1 MGSNR
6 CRSPCEIAAV
16 SSYSNEVFFDF
27 RPRPAL
33 AALNPSEIHVD
44 AGFGHALPPIFNGS
58 AKMKGRKNMPFQS
71 FRLSLRFVLPLALVL
86 GLFAYAVVP
95 LMDNMTLRWFVRDLD
110 IRSKLLAN
118 TLQDPL
124 LEYVPKKSRR
134 KITELLERAIQ
145 DERLYALAFCDPSG
159 TVLYKTATYP
169 ESLGC
174 WMQLP
179 GAGARQSLVH
189 LPQGSVHVAESMLS
203 KDSQYLGKLMLVHD
217 MSFIERRSADT
228 RKYVISL
235 FAVLAVV
242 ISLIT
247 VFIAHLS
254 WRGWF
259 NAVRDILRGDFIQRA
274 ESRTPPEMRPLLGD
288 LRTLLHEINVER
300 QGLNNN
306 SQLWTADRLRALLHS
321 ELAGDQVLV
330 VSNREPYIHVAT
342 PNGIEMR
349 RPASGLVT
357 AVEAVMRACSGTW
370 IAHGSGSADRQ
381 VVDRN
386 DHVQVPP
393 AHPSYTLR
401 RVWLSKE
408 EEQGY
413 YYGFANEGLW
423 PLCHIAHV
431 RPMFRSSDWDQ
442 YVAVNRRFADAV
454 IKEARTDDP
463 VVLVQDYHF
472 ALLPRMVREALP
484 KATVITF
491 WHIPWPNSES
501 FGICPWREEILE
513 GLLGSTI
520 LGFHTPFHRKNFLET
535 VDRYLETRIESE
547 ASTVSYGGKLTQVEH
562 YPISI
567 AWPEAGDASRPG
579 VADCRAAIRKE
590 LALGPDQLLGIGVD
604 RLDYTKGIIERFQAL
619 ERMLELHPEMI
630 GKFTFVQ
637 IAAPS
642 RSSLDEYQN
651 FEARV
656 RSLTQRINQRYS
668 NGSYQPIILKA
679 EHHEQDQLDLYYR
692 AADVCMVTSLHDGMN
707 LVAKEFIAA
716 RDDERG
722 VLILSQFTGA
732 ARELHEALIINPYHI
747 EQGAD
752 ALHRAL
758 TMPEV
763 EQRERMRSMRLLV
776 KDFNVYRWAGRM
788 LVDAAR
794 LRQRER
800 VMTKI
805 RSHSR
810 STLRRVV

>member
-1 MGSNR
+1 MQ
-6 CRSPCEIAAV
+6 
-16 SSYSNEVFFDF
+16 F
-27 RPRPAL
+27 R
-33 AALNPSEIHVD
+33 
-44 AGFGHALPPIFNGS
+44 
-58 AKMKGRKNMPFQS
+58 S

-86 GLFAYAVVP
+86 AVFAYAVVP
-95 LMDNMTLRWFVRDLD
+95 LMDKLTLQWFVKDLD
-110 IRSKLLAN
+110 NRSQLVASA
-118 TLQDPL
+118 LQDSL
-124 LEYVPKKSRR
+124 AEYVPQKSRG
-134 KITELLERAIQ
+134 KIVRLFDRAIR
-145 DERLYALAFCDPSG
+145 DERLYALAFCDPAG
-159 TVLYKTATYP
+159 TLLYKTSTYP

-174 WMQLP
+174 WNESATNGKQ
-179 GAGARQSLVH
+179 QSLIH
-189 LPQGSVHVAESMLS
+189 FPQGSVHVSESLIRS
-203 KDSQYLGKLMLVHD
+203 DERELGKLILVHD

-228 RKYVISL
+228 RKYVIWL
-235 FAVLAVV
+235 FGVLAVV

-247 VFIAHLS
+247 VVIAHLS
-254 WRGWF
+254 WRGWIKG
-259 NAVRDILRGDFIQRA
+259 VKGMLRSDFLRPQQK
-274 ESRTPPEMRPLLGD
+274 TPPEMLPLIGD
-288 LRTLLHEINVER
+288 LRTLLHEYNVER
-300 QGLNNN
+300 HGAN
-306 SQLWTADRLRALLHS
+306 SASQAWVPEKLRSLLHT
-321 ELAGDQVLV
+321 ELAGDEVLV
-330 VSNREPYIHVAT
+330 VSNREPYIHDAT
-342 PNGIEMR
+342 PEGIKVR

-370 IAHGSGSADRQ
+370 IAHGSGSADRE

-386 DHVQVPP
+386 DRVQVPP
-393 AHPSYTLR
+393 ARPSYTLR

-413 YYGFANEGLW
+413 YYGFSNEGLW

-431 RPMFRSSDWDQ
+431 RPVFRSSDWEQ
-442 YVAVNRRFADAV
+442 YVEVNQRFADAV
-454 IKEARTDDP
+454 VAEANTDDP

-472 ALLPRMVREALP
+472 ALLPRMVREMLP
-484 KATVITF
+484 KATIITF

-501 FGICPWREEILE
+501 FGICPWREQILE

-535 VDRYLETRIESE
+535 VDRYLETRIEYE
-547 ASTVSYGGKLTQVEH
+547 ASTISYGGDLTQVEH

-567 AWPEAGDASRPG
+567 AWPDEDASS
-579 VADCRAAIRKE
+579 VHSISDCRSGVRQE
-590 LALGPDQLLGIGVD
+590 LGLPADQLLAVGVD
-604 RLDYTKGIIERFQAL
+604 RLDYTKGIIERFQAV
-619 ERMLELHPEMI
+619 ERMLELHPNMI
-630 GKFTFVQ
+630 GRFTFVQ

-656 RSLTQRINQRYS
+656 RSLAQRINQRFS
-668 NGSYQPIILKA
+668 KGRYQPIILKV
-679 EHHEQDQLDLYYR
+679 EHHDQEQVTRYYR
-692 AADVCMVTSLHDGMN
+692 ACDACLVTSLHDGMN

-722 VLILSQFTGA
+722 VLVLSQFTGA

-788 LVDAAR
+788 LIDAAR

-800 VMTKI
+800 VMSKI

-810 STLRRVV
+810 GSLRRVV